1 MLLYVK
7 YGELSLKGGNRK
19 DFVNCL
25 NRNIKFSL
33 KKFTSVSIKKE
44 YDSCTINSIQENE
57 YEEILEIVK
66 NISGIS
72 WIIKGFYSTLNVD
85 EICEDIC
92 KQLPKNSPKTFKIET
107 KRQNKNYYLN
117 SMEMNMKLGGLILDK
132 MENYKV
138 NVKNPEI
145 KINVEIKYEKSI
157 FYFDK
162 IPGFGG
168 FPLGING
175 RILILISGGIDSPV
189 ASKLLIK
196 KGFIVD
202 FLTFITPPHT
212 NPKSLEKVEKLIK
225 VITLNEVLYK
235 PKLYICNFTN
245 LQQELSHMSDKTYQ
259 ITIMRRYFFK
269 IARDLAIQ
277 NKYLGIATGESV
289 GQVASQTVQSMQTIQ
304 NSIND
309 FLILRPLLTYD
320 KSEIIELAIKFKTYE
335 ISIEPYIDCCALFV
349 PKNPVTRPTIH
360 KVLKIEEE
368 LDLAEEIYKKIIPK
382 IIIK

>member
-1 MLLYVK
+1 
-7 YGELSLKGGNRK
+7 
-19 DFVNCL
+19 
-25 NRNIKFSL
+25 
-33 KKFTSVSIKKE
+33 
-44 YDSCTINSIQENE
+44 
-57 YEEILEIVK
+57 
-66 NISGIS
+66 
-72 WIIKGFYSTLNVD
+72 
-85 EICEDIC
+85 
-92 KQLPKNSPKTFKIET
+92 
-107 KRQNKNYYLN
+107 
-117 SMEMNMKLGGLILDK
+117 MEMNMKLGGLILDK